1 MLYGY
6 PHYSQE
12 IVGEG
17 DHRAPLCYRLTPCR
31 FHVRR
36 LLGYIVRHALRILQA
51 GGADVNKADIWNRSM
66 NAAFRKSQRQNGVEL
81 IATLR
86 FPKQTRIGYSIPG
99 NSIISHHS
107 RHCNVAKRV
116 WKNVEKIR
124 VFPSVCAATQNR
136 RIQRNTRVYITEWQ
150 SERSDKNSERSECLE
165 VGKADIRTGTRCHVE
180 KSVKPT
186 REPAHAEKSAKLTLE
201 PVRIQAGNVVQHS
214 AF

>member
-86 FPKQTRIGYSIPG
+86 NGCGKTWKKSEYFLVFALQRKTDEYKEIRGFTLPNGKANVRIKIASAR
-99 NSIISHHS
+99 N
-107 RHCNVAKRV
+107 V
-116 WKNVEKIR
+116 WKLEKPI
-124 VFPSVCAATQNR
+124 S
-136 RIQRNTRVYITEWQ
+136 
-150 SERSDKNSERSECLE
+150 
-165 VGKADIRTGTRCHVE
+165 
-180 KSVKPT
+180 
-186 REPAHAEKSAKLTLE
+186 E
-201 PVRIQAGNVVQHS
+201 PVRAAMLKS
-214 AF
+214 R